1 MTSSLDARPNPVRGQ
16 DKEKVNVVATL
27 KRGRAGQSSRA
38 ADAKPT
44 ATSSAPARTDGGSAR
59 KAGSLTAKEFAERFD
74 GIVANIGNVI
84 KGKEDVVRLALVAMV
99 AEGHV
104 LFEDMPGTGK
114 TILARAIAQTIEAS
128 TSRVQCTPDLLPAD
142 VTGSTVLDRNTGEF
156 KFRKGPIFTNV
167 ALTDELNR
175 ATPKTQSALL
185 EAMAEKRV
193 TFDGTTHPLPAPFF
207 VLATMNPIELAGTFP
222 LPEAQLDRFL
232 FKLSLGYTSRDYEV
246 EVLRANR
253 AQQAIERLEPV
264 VSLEHV
270 VEMIEWAKDVT
281 ISDPVLYYITDI
293 VQATRSDPALQ
304 MGAST
309 RASQALMR
317 ASAVMAASQGRD
329 DVLPDDVRQLAHAVL
344 NHRLL
349 LTPDAQLRDETVEAV
364 IDRILHRVKVPMA
377 PTGVVAP
384 TSATTAATA
393 TG

>member
-1 MTSSLDARPNPVRGQ
+1 MTASLEARPTPVRGKN
-16 DKEKVNVVATL
+16 KEKVDVVATL
-27 KRGRAGQSSRA
+27 KRGRGVQNGAAGKAVTRVSSRTA
-38 ADAKPT
+38 PT
-44 ATSSAPARTDGGSAR
+44 
-59 KAGSLTAKEFAERFD
+59 LTAATFAERFD
-74 GIVANIGNVI
+74 AIVANIGNVI

-193 TFDGTTHPLPAPFF
+193 TFDGTTHPLPSPFF

-232 FKLSLGYTSRDYEV
+232 FKLSLGYTSRDFEV

-253 AQQAIERLEPV
+253 AQQAIERLQPV
-264 VSLEHV
+264 VSLEAV

-281 ISDPVLYYITDI
+281 ISDAVLYYITDI
-293 VQATRSDPALQ
+293 VQATRNDPALQ

-317 ASAVMAASQGRD
+317 AAAVMAASQGRD
-329 DVLPDDVRQLAHAVL
+329 DVIPDDVRQLAHAVL

-377 PTGVVAP
+377 PAGAVSTG
-384 TSATTAATA
+384 
-393 TG
+393 